1 MPIIVRRFIIKK
13 FLLIFLLPLFALYP
27 QNRGQAPG
35 APAVP
40 ETDVTFRDFRW
51 GTSMEDVI
59 RRMGNPVSR
68 EEVDGLVSLVWE
80 NVRVNEYTAFMIAY
94 FSPSGLQGGTYFFLT
109 NSRDEIINCYRAM
122 RDELRIRHGSTYL
135 FDSIIWDSPPW
146 ESSWHLP
153 GGYVYLKASTQRGDP
168 VTLWVS
174 SPDLTARIFGEQNPT
189 TARR

>member
-1 MPIIVRRFIIKK
+1 MPIIIRGLIIKK
-13 FLLIFLLPLFALYP
+13 ILLLFLLPLFSLYP
-27 QNRGQAPG
+27 QNRGQT
-35 APAVP
+35 P
-40 ETDVTFRDFRW
+40 EEPVYETNVTFQDFSW
-51 GTSMEDVI
+51 GTSMENVI

-109 NSRDEIINCYRAM
+109 DSRDEIIRCYRTM

-146 ESSWHLP
+146 ESSWNLP

-168 VTLWVS
+168 VTLWFS
-174 SPDLTARIFGEQNPT
+174 SPYLTAHIFGEQNPA